1 MATEYRASTVLLIIN
16 SVMYV
21 VTSIFSRNP
30 IMMSERVL
38 TVLGQANSL
47 AVNGSYWQFI
57 TSMFVHADIV
67 HFLGNM
73 AFLTYYGRASDLVF
87 SKGQLFTVYLASGL
101 FGNFLTLFLG
111 PFALSVGAS
120 GAIFGIIGAYLA
132 YSGGISPN
140 SMGFALA
147 YSAFFF
153 LFNIGVG
160 VNLFA
165 HFGGLVVGLLVGY
178 TLSKRSNSVEL

>member
-47 AVNGSYWQFI
+47 AVNGAYWQFI

-73 AFLTYYGRASDLVF
+73 VFLTYYGRASDLVF
-87 SKGQLFTVYLASGL
+87 SKGQLFTIYLASGL

-120 GAIFGIIGAYLA
+120 GAIFGIIGAYMA

-165 HFGGLVVGLLVGY
+165 HFGGLVAGLLIGY
-178 TLSKRSNSVEL
+178 TLSKGSNSVEV

>member
-16 SVMYV
+16 SAMYA

-30 IMMSERVL
+30 ITMSERVL
-38 TVLGQANSL
+38 TVLGQANNL
-47 AVNGSYWQFI
+47 AVNGAYWQFI

-73 AFLTYYGRASDLVF
+73 VFLIYYGRASDLVF
-87 SKGQLFTVYLASGL
+87 SKGQLFVIYFASGL
-101 FGNFLTLFLG
+101 FGNLLTLLLG

-120 GAIFGIIGAYLA
+120 GAIFGVIGAYLA

-140 SMGFALA
+140 SMGLVLA

-165 HFGGLVVGLLVGY
+165 HFGGLVVGLLIGY
-178 TLSKRSNSVEL
+178 ALSKRSNSVEL